1 MKKIALVCLLVLLP
15 VAAFAH
21 HHEEAAPVR
30 QLDPLAGNWRCS
42 GTAFAS
48 PMAPQH
54 ATSGEVS
61 MQWDLDGH
69 WLPFTYAEKKTAD
82 NPMPFMVRGYFGFD
96 PQMNKLV
103 LFGVENSGGYSV
115 ASSDGWNGDT
125 LAFVGPWHM
134 GKETM
139 NGRDTF
145 TRKGDRELRHSAEI
159 EQDGKWVKLSDESC
173 TRK

>member
-1 MKKIALVCLLVLLP
+1 
-15 VAAFAH
+15 
-21 HHEEAAPVR
+21 
-30 QLDPLAGNWRCS
+30 
-42 GTAFAS
+42 
-48 PMAPQH
+48 
-54 ATSGEVS
+54 

-115 ASSDGWNGDT
+115 ASSDGWDGDT